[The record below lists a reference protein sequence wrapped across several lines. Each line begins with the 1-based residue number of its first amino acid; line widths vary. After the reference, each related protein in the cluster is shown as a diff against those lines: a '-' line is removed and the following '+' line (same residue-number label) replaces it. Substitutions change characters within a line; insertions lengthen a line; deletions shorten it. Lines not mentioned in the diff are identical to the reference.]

1 MKKTLLSNIISSL
14 ESGSRPKG
22 GVSTT
27 SGDIPSLG
35 AEHLNNQGG
44 FNFINLKLIP
54 QNFYKSL
61 KKGRVKPN
69 DILIVKDGATTGKV
83 SFVNEHFPHTD
94 AAINEHLFRVEID
107 KKKADPSFV
116 FRFLN
121 SGLGQHQ
128 ILKDFRGATVG
139 GISRGFIEKVDIPYP
154 SIIKQ
159 KRIAAILD
167 KADAILQKRQ
177 QAIQLADKFLRSVFL
192 DMFGDPVINP
202 KGWEMGFVGGNLS
215 FLTSGSRGWAKY
227 YSNRGRLFLR
237 IQNVGSNRLLLDDVA
252 FVTPPDSAES
262 KRTMVKPGD
271 VLISITADLGRTA
284 VIPRKF
290 QIAHINQHL
299 ALLRFNNVEPI
310 YASAFLASKGGQHQ
324 IQKLNREGVKA
335 GLNFDDIK
343 SLKLLLPP
351 KDLQRRWVEIYQ
363 RIQTQRS
370 TYHDALIEAD
380 ALFNSLIQR
389 AFHGE
394 L

>member
-1 MKKTLLSNIISSL
+1 MKFSNFA
-14 ESGSRPKG
+14 
-22 GVSTT
+22 V
-27 SGDIPSLG
+27 GDLFEIR
-35 AEHLNNQGG
+35 
-44 FNFINLKLIP
+44 
-54 QNFYKSL
+54 
-61 KKGRVKPN
+61 KGRKAPQVFGYPTKGSKRYVQINDLRSEENLQYADDPN
-69 DILIVKDGATTGKV
+69 GVEVRPSDICIAWDGANAGTIGYGLQGYIGSTIARLRPTDTELVYSSYVGRFLQSKFHLLNARTTGATIPHV
-83 SFVNEHFPHTD
+83 SMD
-94 AAINEHLFRVEID
+94 
-107 KKKADPSFV
+107 
-116 FRFLN
+116 FLN
-121 SGLGQHQ
+121 QLS
-128 ILKDFRGATVG
+128 
-139 GISRGFIEKVDIPYP
+139 IPLP
-154 SIIKQ
+154 NKKEQ

-167 KADAILQKRQ
+167 KADAIRRKRQ
-177 QAIQLADKFLRSVFL
+177 QAIQLADEFLRSVFL

-202 KGWEMGFVGGNLS
+202 KGWEMGFVGENLS

-284 VIPRKF
+284 VIPSKF

-299 ALLRFNNVEPI
+299 ALLRFNNIEPI
-310 YASAFLASKGGQHQ
+310 YASAFLASKGGQYQ

-351 KDLQRRWVEIYQ
+351 KDLQKRWAEIYE

-370 TYHDALIEAD
+370 TFHDALIEAN
-380 ALFNSLIQR
+380 ALFNSLTQR
-389 AFHGE
+389 VFYGE